1 MSERAKEVSR
11 MEDEAQSNQRPP
23 GNVTEMPWLLIS
35 NQIQQMNSSI
45 NERFNAMEKS
55 INERFNAMDKSIN
68 ERFDA
73 VNRRI
78 DDLKEDMDRRFE
90 AVDRRFEAVD
100 RRFDSLEKR
109 IDSVESNM
117 LQKPGFL
124 WGILGSVLLLFL
136 GAILNQHIHIF

>member
-1 MSERAKEVSR
+1 MSERAKEVSQ
-11 MEDEAQSNQRPP
+11 MEDELQSHQRQP

-55 INERFNAMDKSIN
+55 INERFNAMEKSIN

-90 AVDRRFEAVD
+90 AVDRRFEAV
-100 RRFDSLEKR
+100 EKR
-109 IDSVESNM
+109 IDSLENKM

-124 WGILGSVLLLFL
+124 WGILGSVILLLL
-136 GAILNQHIHIF
+136 GALLNQHIHIF